1 MEDSSKKPGLAILIG
16 HALAEKGKA
25 KHDPMAESPDADT
38 DDDGLDEHIHTIA
51 EEMLAAIES
60 KDAGQLASLLQE
72 VFEAL
77 DK

>member
-1 MEDSSKKPGLAILIG
+1 MEASSKKPGLAILIG

-25 KHDPMAESPDADT
+25 KNDPMAEPPV
-38 DDDGLDEHIHTIA
+38 DDGLDEHIHTIA
-51 EEMLAAIES
+51 EEMLAAIEA